1 MISTILQSKELSRLG
16 QEDEP
21 SLPNPPDLPDEKGTD
36 VETSALNIHCCIHC
50 IHCDSAIGC
59 LCFF

>member
-21 SLPNPPDLPDEKGTD
+21 PHPPDLPDEEGTD
-36 VETSALNIHCCIHC
+36 VETSALNIHCDYITINH
-50 IHCDSAIGC
+50 G
-59 LCFF
+59 